1 MDDDFDRRPT
11 QRSGDLQVA
20 TSAMEA

>member
-1 MDDDFDRRPT
+1 MADSFDRGVS
-11 QRSGDLQVA
+11 QYSGDLQVA